1 MPRWDGLWVTAGNT
15 SMDAFVDAPGFSGE
29 VREGVLTPEYEVAFR
44 ERWREQV
51 ELGQVQY
58 DRLTHCEP
66 QGYPRI
72 LLEPYT
78 HEFVNLPGM
87 SYFINDFDSAV
98 RRIHI
103 GAEHINLLGTHTW
116 FGDTVGFWDGNKLVT
131 HTVDLLPAD
140 FTRWAPM
147 TSNQFESGEVWAC
160 GRDAA
165 ALLAALVS
173 GKQVRCT
180 QRDRDD
186 YGRVVATCLAGR
198 IDLAAEMVNSGYAI
212 ALPQFTQAYVELE
225 ARAQSLGIG
234 LWGSEFREPAAWRAA
249 NRDPQAEQRIAA
261 QRAQTV
267 EQQNISVPVFF
278 RNCDEARA
286 YGYSSMRRGQPG
298 YRPQLDGD
306 NDGIACEPYR
316 GPR

>member
-1 MPRWDGLWVTAGNT
+1 MRHLLALALMLVPATAYGQTMTGEVTVVDGDSLVMSGIRIRL
-15 SMDAFVDAPGFSGE
+15 FGVDAP
-29 VREGVLTPEYEVAFR
+29 EGRQACNR
-44 ERWREQV
+44 
-51 ELGQVQY
+51 
-58 DRLTHCEP
+58 
-66 QGYPRI
+66 
-72 LLEPYT
+72 
-78 HEFVNLPGM
+78 
-87 SYFINDFDSAV
+87 
-98 RRIHI
+98 
-103 GAEHINLLGTHTW
+103 
-116 FGDTVGFWDGNKLVT
+116 
-131 HTVDLLPAD
+131 
-140 FTRWAPM
+140 
-147 TSNQFESGEVWAC
+147 SGEVWAC

-198 IDLAAEMVNSGYAI
+198 IDLAAEMVKSGYAI